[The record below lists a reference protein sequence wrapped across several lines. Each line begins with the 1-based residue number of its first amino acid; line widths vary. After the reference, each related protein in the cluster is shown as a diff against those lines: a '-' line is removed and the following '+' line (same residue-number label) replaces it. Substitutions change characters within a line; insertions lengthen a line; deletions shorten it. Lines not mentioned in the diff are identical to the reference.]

1 MARRKKKQPKKAQHE
16 YTFVY
21 ADIET
26 FSPSTDPQF
35 WIGGLKIN
43 GKYYAYDNFKDF
55 WDKMTE
61 YEKGK
66 RRVVVFHNSE
76 YDMSIL
82 TYHAT
87 RELDYQ
93 ENPGSN
99 GYTKAIYTGQYH
111 EIYTNNNQTPIF
123 VVDSKNLMPGALAR
137 YGEMLNFEKGETPIA
152 NEYRKPLDSDYKYLK
167 RDVDILEMAFKG
179 LNHEQSVEKGLLTIS
194 SLSQWSIKDIHSQMT
209 GKTYRRNGLKR
220 KHGGKTLKDEK
231 PLPTC
236 VREQIEHDC
245 EAFRIRETVYHRET
259 RKPRYS
265 VSDEVVE
272 QYALKCRRYWL
283 SRFEEDVENFKE
295 MQKAAIKELMKRDKK
310 QPYDNDVV
318 TEYFELPLPD
328 GEAPDGKYL
337 ADRHNIARI
346 LEFTNKQIAPSMR
359 GGMTYVNPEYV
370 GQKVKHGGVLD
381 VNSLYPTVLMKYGIP
396 TTFVGST
403 VDVAPDNDKF
413 YIAQVTR
420 LKARIHDGKHP
431 FLKRS
436 TTFTNDKVY
445 EPYIDWTAKER
456 DGRLNTVLCSVDIL
470 WLYENYDVEEI
481 EFGRVYYFEED
492 ESYTKSVREH
502 IKYWK
507 EKKEQATNKTD
518 RQYAKLMLNTIWG
531 RWGMFEKE
539 VDDAGFKIDIGDKD
553 TNYVSAIFTTA
564 YARVYLNKMMNWF
577 SEDLLYTDTDS
588 VHFLFGNKV
597 KDDKDLKNKLEKVLD
612 AKVFGMWDFEKEF
625 EEAKYMK
632 AKTYAMRL
640 KGSDKIKTVTAG
652 RQLPTMNSLDDF
664 HFGAEYIVKENKKD
678 KHGRILIYQ
687 STYTLKER

>member
-1 MARRKKKQPKKAQHE
+1 MAKRKKKQSKKNQQE
-16 YTFVY
+16 ITFVY

-43 GKYYAYDNFKDF
+43 GEYYAYDNFKDF
-55 WDKMTE
+55 WNKMTE
-61 YEKGK
+61 HEKGK

-82 TYHAT
+82 TYHAVN
-87 RELDYQ
+87 ELGYQ
-93 ENPGSN
+93 ENPGNN
-99 GYTKAIYTGQYH
+99 GCTKSIYTGQYH
-111 EIYTNNNQTPIF
+111 EVYTNNNQTPTF
-123 VVDSKNLMPGALAR
+123 VIDSKKLMPGALAR

-152 NEYRKPLDSDYKYLK
+152 NQYRKPLDSDYAYLK
-167 RDVDILEMAFKG
+167 RDVEILEMAFINLG
-179 LNHEQSVEKGLLTIS
+179 HEKSVENGLLTIS
-194 SLSQWSIKDIHSQMT
+194 SLSQRSIKDIHSQMT
-209 GKTYRRNGLKR
+209 GKTYRHNGLKR
-220 KHGGKTLKDEK
+220 KHAGKSQKDDK
-231 PLPTC
+231 PLPTA
-236 VREQIEHDC
+236 VSEQIEADC
-245 EAFRIRETVYHRET
+245 SAFKMRETVYHIKSK
-259 RKPRYS
+259 KPRYS

-272 QYALKCRRYWL
+272 QYALKCRRYWSARL
-283 SRFEEDVENFKE
+283 DEEIDDFKRIQKEVVE
-295 MQKAAIKELMKRDKK
+295 ELEKK
-310 QPYDNDVV
+310 NNQEQYDNKLLTD
-318 TEYFELPLPD
+318 YFELPLPK
-328 GEAPDGKYL
+328 GEPPSGKHL
-337 ADRHNIARI
+337 ADKHNISRI

-370 GQKVKHGGVLD
+370 GQKVGHGGVLD

-396 TTFVGST
+396 TKYVGST
-403 VDVAPDNDKF
+403 VDIPPDDSKY

-420 LKARIHDGKHP
+420 LKATIQKGKHP

-445 EPYIDWTAKER
+445 EPHIDWEAKNR
-456 DGRLNTVLCSVDIL
+456 KGRLNTALCSVDIL
-470 WLYENYDVEEI
+470 WLYENYDVETI

-492 ESYTKSVREH
+492 KTYTASVKEH

-507 EKKEQATNKTD
+507 QKKEQATNKTN

-577 SEDLLYTDTDS
+577 NEDLLYTDTDS
-588 VHFLFGNKV
+588 VHFVFGNKV
-597 KDDKDLKNKLEKVLD
+597 KDTKDLYRKLEKVLD

-640 KGSDKIKTVTAG
+640 KGERKIKTVTAG
-652 RQLPTMNSLDDF
+652 RQLPSMNSLEDF
-664 HFGAEYIVKENKKD
+664 YFGAEYVVKENKKD

>member
-1 MARRKKKQPKKAQHE
+1 MAKRKKKQQKKQHD

-26 FSPSTDPQF
+26 FSPSTDPQY

-55 WDKMTE
+55 WSKMTE
-61 YEKGK
+61 HEKGK
-66 RRVVVFHNSE
+66 RRVVIFHNSK

-82 TYHAT
+82 TYHAKFYLGYT
-87 RELDYQ
+87 
-93 ENPGSN
+93 ENPGQN
-99 GYTKAIYTGQYH
+99 GMTKAIYTGLYH
-111 EIYTNNNQTPIF
+111 EVYTDNNQTPTF
-123 VVDSKNLMPGALAR
+123 VVDSKNLMPGSLGS
-137 YGEMLNFEKGETPIA
+137 YGKMLNFEKGETPIA
-152 NEYRKPLDSDYKYLK
+152 TVYRKPLESDYKYLK
-167 RDVDILEMAFKG
+167 RDVDILEMAFKAF
-179 LNHEQSVEKGLLTIS
+179 NHEESVKNGLLTIS
-194 SLSQWSIKDIHSQMT
+194 SLSQSSIKDIYSTRT
-209 GKTYRRNGLKR
+209 GTTYKRNGLKR
-220 KHGGKTLKDEK
+220 KHGGKSSKDDK
-231 PLPTC
+231 PLPSC
-236 VREQIEHDC
+236 VREQIESDC
-245 EAFRIRETVYHRET
+245 EAFKMRETVYHRET
-259 RKPRYS
+259 RKPRYT
-265 VSDEVVE
+265 VSNEVVE
-272 QYALKCRRYWL
+272 AYKLKCRRYWL
-283 SRFEEDVENFKE
+283 HRFEEDVDDFKQ
-295 MQKAAIKELMKRDKK
+295 MQKEAIKHIEAREKGK
-310 QPYDNDVV
+310 PYDNDVV

-328 GEAPDGKYL
+328 GEAPNGRDL

-359 GGMTYVNPEYV
+359 GGMTYVNPEFV
-370 GQKVKHGGVLD
+370 GVKVGHGGVLD

-396 TTFVGST
+396 SKYVGST
-403 VDVAPDNDKF
+403 VDVKPDNDKF

-420 LKARIHDGKHP
+420 LKATIHEGKHP

-445 EPYIDWTAKER
+445 EPYIDWTAKEK

-470 WLYENYDVEEI
+470 WLYENYDVHEI

-492 ESYTKSVREH
+492 KEYTKSVREH
-502 IKYWK
+502 IKHWK
-507 EKKEQATNKTD
+507 SKKEQATNKTD

-539 VDDAGFKIDIGDKD
+539 VDDAGHKIDIGDKD

-597 KDDKDLKNKLEKVLD
+597 KDVKDLKKKLEKVLD

-625 EEAKYMK
+625 DEAKYMK

-640 KGSDKIKTVTAG
+640 KGEDKIKTVTAG
-652 RQLPTMNSLDDF
+652 RTLPEMDSLDDF
-664 HFGAEYIVKENKKD
+664 SFGSEYDVRENKKD
-678 KHGRILIYQ
+678 KYGRILIYQ
-687 STYTLKER
+687 SKYTLKER